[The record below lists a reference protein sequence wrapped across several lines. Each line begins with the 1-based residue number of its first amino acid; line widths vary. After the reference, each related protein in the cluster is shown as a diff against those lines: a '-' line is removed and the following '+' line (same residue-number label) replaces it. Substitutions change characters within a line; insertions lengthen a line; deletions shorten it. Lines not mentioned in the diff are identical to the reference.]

1 MAEERAFAIERTTST
16 VYLDEGNNPV
26 TGFEIRVRLIE
37 FDEIHEINVPNL
49 KAPTVEEAANNLLED
64 RRALAELGL

>member
-1 MAEERAFAIERTTST
+1 MGQDRAFVIERTTST
-16 VYLDEGNNPV
+16 VYLDEGNNPI
-26 TGFEIRVRLIE
+26 TGFEIRVRLVE

-49 KAPTVEEAANNLLED
+49 KAPTVEEAATNLPED